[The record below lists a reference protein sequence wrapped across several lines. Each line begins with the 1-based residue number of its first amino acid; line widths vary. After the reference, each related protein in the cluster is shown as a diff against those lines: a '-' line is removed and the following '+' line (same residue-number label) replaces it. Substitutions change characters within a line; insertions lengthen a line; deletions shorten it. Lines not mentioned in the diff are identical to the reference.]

1 MRRSNRWNDGAA
13 RAAGRARRL
22 GADESGA
29 AALEFIAVGVLMLV
43 PLTYLV
49 IVLGAV
55 QSQALGVE
63 AAARFAARTV
73 SERAGADPE
82 RQASAAV
89 ATVAAQYEIAPE
101 RVDVTLACT
110 PAGAACPSAGA
121 TVTVTVRAEV
131 PLPFVPPVLG
141 LDRVAQV
148 PVEAV
153 SAQKVS
159 RYWAGG

>member
-1 MRRSNRWNDGAA
+1 MRRSSRSGDRVRG
-13 RAAGRARRL
+13 L

-55 QSQALGVE
+55 QSHALGVE

-73 SERAGADPE
+73 AESAGADPE
-82 RQASAAV
+82 RSASAAV
-89 ATVAAQYEIAPE
+89 AAIAEQYDIAPE
-101 RVDVTLACT
+101 RIDVDLACT
-110 PAGAACPSAGA
+110 PAGADCPSAGA
-121 TVTVTVRAEV
+121 TVTLTVRAEV

-141 LDRVAQV
+141 LDEITRI
-148 PVEAV
+148 PVEAT

-159 RYWAGG
+159 RYWSGG